1 MITKKCAMVLGIALV
16 LVASI
21 GLLTVRA
28 GEIESARDIKKL
40 ADQVG
45 KQKWDD
51 LSRDGQVIG
60 STYSLL
66 DVMTVFKKR
75 KPGPGVGGIGVG
87 DKPGANLPDGIEAK
101 IISLSKRVSPADLNR
116 AADLKRI
123 AQIAAAVAS
132 VATHLPN
139 ENARATLADTMKWQ
153 KYAREMHENSLDLI
167 KVLDGKDPAKVKS
180 AALKL
185 WGSCAR
191 CHADYR

>member
-1 MITKKCAMVLGIALV
+1 MTKQNAMVLGIALV
-16 LVASI
+16 LLASV

-28 GEIESARDIKKL
+28 GEAVDIKNL

-87 DKPGANLPDGIEAK
+87 DKPGAIVPDGIEPK
-101 IISLSKRVSPADLNR
+101 LISLSKRVGPADLDK
-116 AADLKRI
+116 AADLKRM

-139 ENARATLADTMKWQ
+139 ENARATPADTMKWQ
-153 KYAREMHENSLDLI
+153 EFARETYESSLDLI
-167 KVLDGKDPAKVKS
+167 KVLDGKDAARVKS